1 MLKITQSTKPVKEAQ
16 IVREWHLVDVK
27 GKILG
32 REASRIARILQGSGK
47 TSYATNLD
55 GGDYVVVLNAKKVKL
70 TGRKNQEKTYERF
83 SGYPGGRKV
92 RTVAQMRVTN
102 PTEIVRHAVSGML
115 PKNKL
120 RDPRLGRLYIFPEAN
135 HTYGDKFKAR
145 NSKNSKNQITRTK

>member
-1 MLKITQSTKPVKEAQ
+1 MLKRTNSTRSVSATQITRQ
-16 IVREWHLVDVK
+16 WHLVDVG

-47 TSYATNLD
+47 TNYSSNLD
-55 GGDYVVVLNAKKVKL
+55 GGDYVVVLNAKTVKL

-92 RTVAQMRVTN
+92 RTAAQMRVTN
-102 PTEIVRHAVSGML
+102 PAEMVRHAVSGML

-120 RDPRLGRLYIFPEAN
+120 RDQRLGRLYVYAEEN
-135 HTYGDKFKAR
+135 HTHGDKFQGKK
-145 NSKNSKNQITRTK
+145 S